1 MKRSTTTNS
10 TAICTFDKKLKFF
23 EKTVL
28 EKCRDYCPLE
38 CDSKTY
44 SVSYNFARREPYT
57 TIVVYYRSLKYT
69 LVSQEPKMRQFDLVS
84 NVGGIFGL
92 FIGISFVT
100 LFEIFEIFQSTLS
113 NEKSKI
119 GIAVIVRYSQKS
131 MYQY

>member
-1 MKRSTTTNS
+1 MGNAWNDCYVEMKRSTTTNS

-38 CDSKTY
+38 CESKTY

-57 TIVVYYRSLKYT
+57 TIVVYYRTLKYT

-100 LFEIFEIFQSTLS
+100 LFEIFEILFEILCITFKKNRS
-113 NEKSKI
+113 I
-119 GIAVIVRYSQKS
+119 
-131 MYQY
+131 